1 MQNHDIKFDSFRNK
15 ISDSNEQLKNIN
27 AMISILIEKS
37 SVFIYKIFKLKI
49 LIVCFQENTWE
60 KEIPEKFLKRT
71 PEEIKNE
78 IELLKAKSAIVQSS
92 VDDLKIEV
100 IFIL

>member
-1 MQNHDIKFDSFRNK
+1 MKNHDITFDSFNNK

-37 SVFIYKIFKLKI
+37 SVFIYIIFKFKI
-49 LIVCFQENTWE
+49 LNVYFQESNLE

-78 IELLKAKSAIVQSS
+78 IEFLKAKSAIVQSS

-100 IFIL
+100 IFMI